1 MTARSLIIFVAFV
14 GLTVGAAADKDC
26 TKTGSGKCCAETQF
40 GKCFAVHGRYAVYVK
55 NNGIWVIGEKRLVTT
70 AGDGDLDQMIYN
82 RGDWQDFDLDGDF
95 TVCPRS
101 SFEQGQMQQVCVQ
114 SYKNIRVTKRLRNH

>member
-1 MTARSLIIFVAFV
+1 MIAQNHPARLRPESR
-14 GLTVGAAADKDC
+14 AADKDC

-40 GKCFAVHGRYAVYVK
+40 GKCFAVHGRYAVYVE
-55 NNGIWVIGEKRLVTT
+55 NNRIWVIGEKRLLTT
-70 AGDGDLDQMIYN
+70 AGDGDLDQMIYD

-101 SFEQGQMQQVCVQ
+101 RLEQGQMQSVCVQ